1 MERKNEKCRKGEG
14 KGIFILFLD
23 RKKKRNF
30 LFYIQI
36 ARLIGIKTIDTT
48 KQEQKYK
55 ETTRTKPKEK
65 AAQLRRRTQLSARGD
80 GWRIATRSSS
90 RRNIST

>member
-1 MERKNEKCRKGEG
+1 MRNVAKAKARE
-14 KGIFILFLD
+14 FLFYFLTG
-23 RKKKRNF
+23 KKKRNF

-90 RRNIST
+90 RHNIST